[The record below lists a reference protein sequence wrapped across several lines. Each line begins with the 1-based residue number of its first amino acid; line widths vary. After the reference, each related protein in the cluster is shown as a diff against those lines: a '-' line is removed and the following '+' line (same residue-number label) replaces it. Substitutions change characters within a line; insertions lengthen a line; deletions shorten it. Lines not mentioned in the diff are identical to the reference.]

1 MAQVTFNNG
10 IAYAKRASCANI
22 DACNAVGVAQSA
34 VLTNGTLVTLGGMG
48 VAPAATGMGY
58 VYNVTPT
65 TGATQPDV
73 WMVVTP
79 AVPTD
84 SIDNIYIDPR
94 AYAAPAG
101 RPVDIVRPM
110 AGTDVF
116 HVSKAVFGSN
126 QVPDATTNKY
136 VCAAANGQMK
146 AGATATAAGGTTGI
160 VFLCIG
166 VEKIPVGQEFVDGY
180 ILKCIQNPLP
190 AIS

>member
-1 MAQVTFNNG
+1 MPKITFENG
-10 IAYAKRASCANI
+10 IAYAKRATCANV
-22 DACNAVGVAQSA
+22 DANNAVGVAQTATLS
-34 VLTNGTLVTLGGMG
+34 NGMLVTLGDMNA
-48 VAPAATGMGY
+48 APAATGMGY

-65 TGATQPDV
+65 ANANGVDV

-79 AVPTD
+79 AVNVD
-84 SIDNIYIDPR
+84 GINNIYVDPR
-94 AYAAPAG
+94 AYSAPAG
-101 RPVDIVRPM
+101 RPVDIVRPTP
-110 AGTDVF
+110 GVDVF
-116 HVSKAVFGSN
+116 HVSKEVFGSN

-166 VEKIPVGQEFVDGY
+166 TEKIPVGQDFVDGY